1 MKMKQLKIIASMF
14 VAILLTACGGGGG
27 GSSSTTTFT
36 AFTKYDDVSPG
47 DRVEISG
54 LSTEADY
61 EQALLTSTI
70 TSSTPTGSVDS
81 GALVRMSYD
90 SSGALEELK
99 IVSAGGTELVF
110 DSQSTFTLGTEYTS
124 VTNSSADATAAYGTL
139 TNWDYTAFGV
149 WGAKDTALL
158 GNLGAFS
165 MGAETSGGSIPV
177 SASAT
182 YTGNSLGYYTASDG
196 SLSIV
201 QADLTAN
208 ADFANRIISISSTN
222 SYVNI
227 IGGGSGYV
235 SPLDYNGTLSYP
247 NGVNVLTGTLSLN
260 NGLNGPVA
268 GRFYGPNA
276 EELGATFSMT
286 LGGTGIESYIG
297 AFGASK

>member
-1 MKMKQLKIIASMF
+1 
-14 VAILLTACGGGGG
+14 
-27 GSSSTTTFT
+27 
-36 AFTKYDDVSPG
+36 
-47 DRVEISG
+47 
-54 LSTEADY
+54 
-61 EQALLTSTI
+61 
-70 TSSTPTGSVDS
+70 
-81 GALVRMSYD
+81 MSYD

-177 SASAT
+177 SSSAT
-182 YTGNSLGYYTASDG
+182 YTGNSVGYYTGSNG
-196 SLSIV
+196 SLSTV
-201 QADLTAN
+201 RADLTAN
-208 ADFANRIISISSTN
+208 ADFANRSISISSTN

-227 IGGGSGYV
+227 IAGGSGSGYV
-235 SPLDYNGTLSYP
+235 SQLDYNGTLSYP
-247 NGVNVLTGTLSLN
+247 NGVNVLTGNVSLA
-260 NGLNGPVA
+260 NGLNGPIA

-286 LGGTGIESYIG
+286 SGGTGIESYIG